1 MMQSNSS
8 KIQTRP
14 IEDLIGRIRA
24 LRQKGERQIIIPAKE
39 ADQLADSLTQVMT
52 RMVTIQ
58 EEIIEALKTAKEAQT
73 VNIEMDGG
81 EFSEKKITSYK
92 PKDNIPFCL
101 QYCLAVTFLVNIHNI
116 MSRPKPT
123 VLLQHS
129 NKSTFK
135 MDEVLAAEGIWA
147 VFYDGKPINL
157 KSSSLVANYPGPK
170 YKKVSFSNPGHAEN
184 LAKKLN
190 AQHNT
195 DKFGVYLLKTGD
207 KFSR

>member
-1 MMQSNSS
+1 MKNIT
-8 KIQTRP
+8 KHCF
-14 IEDLIGRIRA
+14 LHIRTYFST
-24 LRQKGERQIIIPAKE
+24 KHKNFPNH
-39 ADQLADSLTQVMT
+39 T
-52 RMVTIQ
+52 
-58 EEIIEALKTAKEAQT
+58 T
-73 VNIEMDGG
+73 VLYEN
-81 EFSEKKITSYK
+81 
-92 PKDNIPFCL
+92 
-101 QYCLAVTFLVNIHNI
+101 
-116 MSRPKPT
+116 T

-129 NKSTFK
+129 NKTTFK

-190 AQHNT
+190 AQHST

-207 KFSR
+207 KFTR